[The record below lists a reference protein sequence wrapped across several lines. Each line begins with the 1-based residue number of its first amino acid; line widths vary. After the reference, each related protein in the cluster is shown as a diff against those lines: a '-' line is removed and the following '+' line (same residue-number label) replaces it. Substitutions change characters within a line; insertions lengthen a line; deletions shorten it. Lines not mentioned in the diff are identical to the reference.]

1 MTRPQSYILQTSLRS
16 IMKVLIDVNEDLFN
30 RIKEVNSKS
39 SLSSFILIAI
49 ENQISLEKE
58 QHIDLLEYNKK
69 IKKPPER
76 VPSNAKNQEQPTEVN
91 DNLEFLKKPINYEK
105 IVEVP
110 LKSPIK
116 NAYIWG
122 QYNKFFALKFA
133 VRYLAYLQTQN
144 NFSTV
149 NLEEY
154 QDKCSKAASQM
165 KQLLVQSDKKAGRVW
180 GEGFSAGL
188 PDSEEKSWSRFKHHF
203 IGYLDTKGNS
213 VGALSDLGFIV
224 IQNNQV
230 GLSSYGLAFA
240 KCQNPVLDENPFAS
254 SLLSQEERDFLI
266 NHLKNNIPIEWQG
279 IKFVLHW
286 IGVEGANTPDAL
298 TAKFATLDKDWTR
311 KMANTYRTGML
322 ARMYDLG
329 FITREKMGIKT
340 KYLVTE
346 YGKAVVGRS

>member
-1 MTRPQSYILQTSLRS
+1 
-16 IMKVLIDVNEDLFN
+16 MKVLVDINEDLFN
-30 RIKEVNSKS
+30 RIKEVTKGS

-58 QHIDLLEYNKK
+58 QHTDLLDLEKK
-69 IKKPPER
+69 IKKPPE
-76 VPSNAKNQEQPTEVN
+76 PLSKMTKTQEQPMKVI
-91 DNLEFLKKPINYEK
+91 DYLDFLKKPIGYEK
-105 IVEVP
+105 ING
-110 LKSPIK
+110 LTSKYPIK
-116 NAYIWG
+116 DAYIWG

-165 KQLLVQSDKKAGRVW
+165 KQLLLKSDEKAGRIW

-188 PDSEEKSWSRFKHHF
+188 PDNEEKSWSRFKHHF
-203 IGYLDTKGNS
+203 IGYLDSKGNS
-213 VGALSDLGFIV
+213 VGALSDFGFIV

-230 GLSSYGLAFA
+230 GLSSQGLAFA
-240 KCQNPVLDENPFAS
+240 KCQNPILDEDPFAS
-254 SLLSQEERDFLI
+254 SLFSQEERQFLI
-266 NHLKNNIPIEWQG
+266 DHIKTHIPREWHG
-279 IKFVLHW
+279 IQLVLHW
-286 IGVEGANTPDAL
+286 INVDGINTPDAL
-298 TAKFATLDKDWTR
+298 TAKFASLDKAWTE

-329 FITREKMGIKT
+329 FILRQKNGIKT
-340 KYLVTE
+340 TYLVTE
-346 YGKAVVGRS
+346 AGKKVVSGL